1 MVLPRKFPHQKEIIK
16 RISETVKP
24 LPTETYKINRNPR
37 NLEFLRIA
45 YKNRGYGLDAK
56 FSKDANYWHK

>member
-1 MVLPRKFPHQKEIIK
+1 MVMPRKWPHQKEVIK
-16 RISETVKP
+16 RLAETVSPKS
-24 LPTETYKINRNPR
+24 TEAYMINRNPR

-45 YKNRGYGLDAK
+45 YKNRGYELDAP

>member
-1 MVLPRKFPHQKEIIK
+1 MVLPRKFPHQKEVIK
-16 RISETVKP
+16 RLAETVKAV
-24 LPTETYKINRNPR
+24 PTETYIVNRNPR

-45 YKNRGYGLDAK
+45 YKNRGYELDTP

>member
-1 MVLPRKFPHQKEIIK
+1 MVLPRKFPIQNNIIN
-16 RISETVKP
+16 RLAETVKV
-24 LPTETYKINRNPR
+24 LPTETYKVNRNPR

-45 YKNRGYGLDAK
+45 YKNRGYDLDAP

>member
-1 MVLPRKFPHQKEIIK
+1 MVLPRKFPHQKEIVK
-16 RISETVKP
+16 RIAETIMPK
-24 LPTETYKINRNPR
+24 PTEVYKVNRNPR

-45 YKNRGYGLDAK
+45 YKNRGYPLDAP